1 MSKAHKYGFLVVSY
15 SLAALGAWALWR
27 SAGPLAIIGVC
38 LLIWS
43 SNLYD
48 STRDS

>member
-1 MSKAHKYGFLVVSY
+1 MSAFHKHGLLVVSY
-15 SLAALGAWALWR
+15 ALAALGAWALWR
-27 SAGPLAIIGVC
+27 SAGPWAIIGVC

-48 STRDS
+48 STRG